1 MTEATLTQPFPP
13 PDEQIPPS
21 RWGRAVLAGFLSLLL
36 PGIGQLYNQQPRK
49 GLGMA
54 LTFPLLTLVMVTTR
68 VFFSF
73 WSFVLFN
80 GIVITWRL
88 FIAAEAAYSAK
99 TRKKAEPAIPQP
111 RVSYALLAVA
121 IVSLEI
127 FPTSDQLIRWTGF
140 GAFAVPSA
148 SMCPTICKGERIV
161 ADRKAYKNKAPQRG
175 DIVLVKH
182 QMFDELLIKRV
193 VGVPGDLVETGP
205 DNTILVNGSPLRSP
219 EVCQLNLREHDLPG
233 NGPAFHSIGIPKGAL
248 FLIGDNLGN
257 SLDSRF
263 PEFGLASLDEIRGK
277 PIFLVWSPKFSRIG
291 CAVR

>member
-1 MTEATLTQPFPP
+1 MAEPTLTQPFPP
-13 PDEQIPPS
+13 PEEQKPPS

-36 PGIGQLYNQQPRK
+36 PGTGQLYNRQPRK
-49 GLGMA
+49 ALGMA

-80 GIVITWRL
+80 GIVIAWRL
-88 FIAAEAAYSAK
+88 VIAAEAAYSAK
-99 TRKKAEPAIPQP
+99 TEKKAEPAIPQP
-111 RVSYALLAVA
+111 RVSYALLVVA
-121 IVSLEI
+121 IVSIEI

-140 GAFAVPSA
+140 GAFVVPSA

-193 VGVPGDLVETGP
+193 VGVPGDLVEAGP

-233 NGPAFHSIGIPKGAL
+233 NGPAFHSIGIPKGTL
-248 FLIGDNLGN
+248 FLVGDNLGN

-263 PEFGLASLDEIRGK
+263 PEFGLASFDEIRGK
-277 PIFLVWSPKFSRIG
+277 PLFLAWSPKLSRIG
-291 CAVR
+291 CPVR